1 MSPTIS
7 MISVFACNKTTH
19 RGSNFPLISMFLKE
33 FSISVEDMQ
42 SCLYFNP
49 EESVIQKIKRNWSE
63 SDCCPVSLYLH
74 PNIGDVSWHHTA
86 NSYMETVIWSCLCI
100 LYSRDGSYCTAP
112 NGSLWSYL
120 VYASVMAGSFG
131 QCSTW
136 RNPFASGCMESSARE
151 R

>member
-1 MSPTIS
+1 
-7 MISVFACNKTTH
+7 
-19 RGSNFPLISMFLKE
+19 MFLKE

-86 NSYMETVIWSCLCI
+86 NSYMETVFGHACVFYI
-100 LYSRDGSYCTAP
+100 AE
-112 NGSLWSYL
+112 
-120 VYASVMAGSFG
+120 MAAIARRLMDRFEA
-131 QCSTW
+131 TW
-136 RNPFASGCMESSARE
+136 FMQV
-151 R
+151 